1 MECYQRIDSSNA
13 TLTEMIQ
20 TTNDKN
26 KEQDAALQQTKI
38 DLVAIPNQSM
48 ATSLIGL
55 PFHCRQ
61 CHVRENRAE

>member
-38 DLVAIPNQSM
+38 DLDKANTDVHAFEGTTTASISQINGTNS
-48 ATSLIGL
+48 
-55 PFHCRQ
+55 
-61 CHVRENRAE
+61 